1 VIEIEQPNL
10 RVIKML
16 TRLAIENPGTR
27 TRYKMSAG
35 IVHRRDLV
43 STGVNSYKSHP
54 LMTGPGYNSEQIF
67 MHAEV
72 DAVRNAL
79 RLINQNDLSECAIY
93 VVRVKRSRDLKG
105 WQYGMARPCRGC
117 TRMIASF
124 GIDSVWWSED
134 HEPIA
139 YTA

>member
-1 VIEIEQPNL
+1 
-10 RVIKML
+10 ML

-35 IVHRRDLV
+35 VVHRRDLV
-43 STGVNSYKSHP
+43 ATGDNSYKSHP

-79 RLINQNDLSECAIY
+79 RLIPQSDLSQCAIY
-93 VVRVKRSRDLKG
+93 IIRVKRSRDLTG
-105 WQYGMARPCRGC
+105 WQYGMAKPCRGC
-117 TRMIASF
+117 AGVITSF
-124 GIDSVWWSED
+124 GIERLWWSED
-134 HEPIA
+134 LEPIPSVA
-139 YTA
+139 

>member
-1 VIEIEQPNL
+1 VIRIEQPNH
-10 RVIKML
+10 RVIRML

-35 IVHRRDLV
+35 VVHRRDLV
-43 STGVNSYKSHP
+43 ATGVNSYKSHP

-79 RLINQNDLSECAIY
+79 RLIPQSDLSQCAIY
-93 VVRVKRSRDLKG
+93 IIRVKRSRDLTG
-105 WQYGMARPCRGC
+105 WQYGMAKPCRGC
-117 TRMIASF
+117 ARVITSF
-124 GIDSVWWSED
+124 GIERLWWSED
-134 HEPIA
+134 LEPIPSVA
-139 YTA
+139 

>member
-1 VIEIEQPNL
+1 MIRIEQPNH
-10 RVIKML
+10 RVIRML

-35 IVHRRDLV
+35 IVYRRDLV
-43 STGVNSYKSHP
+43 ATGVNSYKSHP

-79 RLINQNDLSECAIY
+79 RLMPQSDLAQCSIY
-93 VVRVKRSRDLKG
+93 VIRVKRLRDLTG
-105 WQYGMARPCRGC
+105 WQYGMAKPCRGC
-117 TRMIASF
+117 ARVIASF
-124 GIDSVWWSED
+124 GIEQLWWSED
-134 HEPIA
+134 REPIFSVA
-139 YTA
+139 

>member
-1 VIEIEQPNL
+1 VIRIEQPNR
-10 RVIKML
+10 RVIRML

-43 STGVNSYKSHP
+43 ATGVNSYKSHP
-54 LMTGPGYNSEQIF
+54 LMAGPGYNSEQIF

-79 RLINQNDLSECAIY
+79 RLINQSDLAQCAIY
-93 VVRVKRSRDLKG
+93 VLRVKRSRDLTG
-105 WQYGMARPCRGC
+105 WQYGMAKPCRGC
-117 TRMIASF
+117 ARVIASF
-124 GIDSVWWSED
+124 GITRVWWSLD
-134 HEPIA
+134 QEPVLSVA
-139 YTA
+139 

>member
-1 VIEIEQPNL
+1 MIRIEQPNH
-10 RVIKML
+10 RVIRML

-35 IVHRRDLV
+35 VVHRRDLV
-43 STGVNSYKSHP
+43 ATGVNSYKSHP

-79 RLINQNDLSECAIY
+79 RLIPQSDLSQCAIY
-93 VVRVKRSRDLKG
+93 IIRVKRSRDLTG
-105 WQYGMARPCRGC
+105 WQYGMAKPCRGC
-117 TRMIASF
+117 ARVITSF
-124 GIDSVWWSED
+124 GIERLWWSED
-134 HEPIA
+134 LEPIPSVA
-139 YTA
+139 